1 MHGQGQKSKQKP
13 TTKNYVEFHNQY
25 LRDSYF
31 SDVAND
37 LLADH
42 DNCQLYA
49 EINHTAS
56 SSTAVQTIASFASKS
71 PIVTRC
77 TDHEIQL
84 EEGDVENG

>member
-1 MHGQGQKSKQKP
+1 MYSTNDATTTHSTFP
-13 TTKNYVEFHNQY
+13 TENRHASQY

-49 EINHTAS
+49 EIDHTAS
-56 SSTAVQTIASFASKS
+56 SPTAVQTKASFASKS

-77 TDHEIQL
+77 ADHQIQL
-84 EEGDVENG
+84 KERDVENG

>member
-1 MHGQGQKSKQKP
+1 MHLKFTTETRPAGQ
-13 TTKNYVEFHNQY
+13 N

-49 EINHTAS
+49 EIDHTAS
-56 SSTAVQTIASFASKS
+56 SPTAVQTISSCASKS

-77 TDHEIQL
+77 ADHEI
-84 EEGDVENG
+84 